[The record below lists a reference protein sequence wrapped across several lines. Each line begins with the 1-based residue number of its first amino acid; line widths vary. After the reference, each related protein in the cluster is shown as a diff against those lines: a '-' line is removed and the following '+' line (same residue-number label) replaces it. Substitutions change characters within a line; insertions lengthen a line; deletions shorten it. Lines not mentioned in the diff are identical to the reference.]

1 MRTILAIACS
11 LFVVADAFGA
21 QVNDII
27 VARYR
32 EYIYRTWQDKP
43 GLADQ
48 WMATLDEDGRW
59 ADIDYNDQEPA
70 NWKAA
75 RHLERV
81 REMALLWKNPSSRL
95 FKSEECWL
103 KTNLALDHW
112 LEKRYRNANWW
123 HNQIGTP
130 RNMRDIIA
138 LLAEDL
144 SPLRLKGSLEV
155 LAQFNI
161 ERAGI
166 GANLI
171 WAADLG
177 LHYGAFTHDNRL
189 MEVCR
194 NMIVEEI
201 KVHEG
206 EGIQPDF
213 SFHQHG
219 KRLQAFQYGKA
230 FLWETARIAWQLRDT
245 PLAFPEE
252 KTKILTDFVLEGW
265 QWMARGVNTVPGTM
279 DRSATRVGEL
289 RSPDIRPLIPLL
301 IELQPGQAGAFRKMN
316 EMQNG
321 NGALEG
327 FRYFPYSDFAAYHRP
342 GFSFFLKTISGR
354 TLPSESINGEN
365 LKGHLLNS
373 GDAYL
378 IRNGEEYF
386 DLLPLW
392 DWQAL
397 PGITSFN
404 GAYKAE
410 RKRFVGS
417 VSAHDA
423 GLTAMD
429 YALSSKEGDGAL
441 TARKMWACY
450 GDAVVCLI
458 ANPETEGAGE
468 VFTALDQSRLQGDVA
483 ANKPGNILGE
493 GQRRMEEVRWI
504 HHNGFAYIPL
514 KPERMNLHLT
524 HKTGSWTSINLSEKT
539 GEVESGIF
547 MPQLIHRNGESTGYA
562 AAYCET
568 PKEARRLWRKPP
580 WKALRN
586 DKDCQ
591 AAMFSGD
598 VLMAAFYA
606 PSSVDLGK
614 GGVVHADQPCLL
626 IMKDGKLFVSNPAWG
641 EIEATIT
648 WNNRKF
654 KVKTPGDGRTGEV
667 EMW

>member
-1 MRTILAIACS
+1 MKNILTLACGLLVAAS
-11 LFVVADAFGA
+11 AYCDFKGDVVA
-21 QVNDII
+21 
-27 VARYR
+27 ARYR
-32 EYIYRTWQDKP
+32 EYLFQTWQYQA
-43 GLADQ
+43 GLAEQ
-48 WMATLDEDGRW
+48 WMATLDEGGKW
-59 ADIDYNDQEPA
+59 PDIDYEDQALA
-70 NWKAA
+70 NWKTA

-81 REMALLWKNPSSRL
+81 REMALAWKEPSSPL
-95 FKSEECWL
+95 FGDGECRR
-103 KTNLALDHW
+103 KIDLALDRW
-112 LEKRYRNANWW
+112 LEKKYRNPNWW
-123 HNQIGTP
+123 HNQIGVP
-130 RNMRDIIA
+130 RYMRDIVA
-138 LLAEDL
+138 LLIEDL
-144 SPLRLKGSLEV
+144 PQDRLKGALEV

-177 LHYGAFTHDNRL
+177 LHYGAFTGDRRL
-189 MEVCR
+189 MDVCR
-194 NMIVEEI
+194 EMILGEI
-201 KVHEG
+201 KIHEG

-230 FLWETARIAWQLRDT
+230 FLWETVRIAWQLRDT
-245 PLAFPEE
+245 PLAFPAE

-289 RSPDIRPLIPLL
+289 RSPDIRPLIPFL
-301 IELQPGQAGAFRKMN
+301 IELQPGQAEAFRKMN

-342 GFSFFLKTISGR
+342 GFSFFLKTISER

-397 PGITSFN
+397 PGITSFDR
-404 GAYKAE
+404 AYRAE

-429 YALSSKEGDGAL
+429 YALSTKEGDGAL

-458 ANPETEGAGE
+458 ANPEAEGAGE
-468 VFTALDQSRLQGDVA
+468 VFTALDQCRLQGDVA

-493 GQRRMEEVRWI
+493 GRRRMEEVRWI

-568 PKEARRLWRKPP
+568 PKEARRLWRRPP

-591 AAMFSGD
+591 AAMFSDG

-614 GGVVHADQPCLL
+614 GGVVHVDQPCLL

-654 KVKTPGDGRTGEV
+654 KVKMPGDGRTSEV
-667 EMW
+667 EN